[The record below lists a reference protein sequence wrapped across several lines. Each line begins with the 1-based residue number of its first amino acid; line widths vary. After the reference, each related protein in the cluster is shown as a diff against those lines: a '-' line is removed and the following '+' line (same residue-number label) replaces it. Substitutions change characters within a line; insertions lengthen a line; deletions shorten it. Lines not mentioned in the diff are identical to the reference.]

1 VKLRLIR
8 NATLLLELGRR
19 RILVDPMLRDAGS
32 TPPIENTPNP
42 VPNPLVGL
50 PVPAGELVRGLDGCI
65 VTHLHSDHFDPRA
78 IELLPRTL
86 PLLTQPAS
94 ESRLREHGFVDVT
107 AFSGAGEW
115 LGLRVVR
122 TGGHHGTGEVGV
134 QMGPVS
140 GFVLDGL
147 YLAGDTILCG
157 EVLDAIRRH
166 RPRTIVVNAGGARF
180 NEGDPIVMTV
190 EDVRGVRAATDATI
204 VAVHLEAMNHCVETR
219 ADVRA
224 VEGILVPEDGETL
237 DL

>member
-1 VKLRLIR
+1 MKLTLIR

-19 RILVDPMLRDAGS
+19 RILVDPMLRDARS
-32 TPPIENTPNP
+32 TPAIENTPNP
-42 VPNPLVGL
+42 QPNPLVEL
-50 PVPAGELVRGLDGCI
+50 PWPAEELVRGLDGCV
-65 VTHLHSDHFDPRA
+65 VTHLHGDHFDPRA

-94 ESRLREHGFVDVT
+94 EARLREHGFVDVT

-122 TGGHHGTGEVGV
+122 TEGHHGTGELGESL
-134 QMGPVS
+134 GPVS

-147 YLAGDTILCG
+147 YLAGDTILCA

-166 RPRTIVVNAGGARF
+166 RPRMIVVNAGGARF

-190 EDVRGVRAATDATI
+190 DDVRRVRAATDATV
-204 VAVHLEAMNHCVETR
+204 VAVHLEAMNHSIDTR

-224 VEGILVPEDGETL
+224 VEGILVPDDGETVEF
-237 DL
+237 